1 MQINELVQA
10 TTNDPVA
17 YERGQREMERI
28 LQRSAVDRAFR
39 DALLE
44 NPRAA
49 FAEFAGVDV
58 SAVPESFNLKFIE
71 NTADA
76 TIVLPDP
83 VDRAAELTDGELEAV
98 AGGATPLLMGVALV
112 TGVAYGYT
120 VYQWGHKDGSDC
132 R

>member
-1 MQINELVQA
+1 MQISELVQ
-10 TTNDPVA
+10 TTTSDPVA

-28 LQRSAVDRAFR
+28 LQRSAVDREFR
-39 DALLE
+39 NALLD

-58 SAVPESFNLKFIE
+58 SVIPESFNLKFIE
-71 NTADA
+71 NSADA

-83 VDRAAELTDGELEAV
+83 VDPAAELTEGQLEAV
-98 AGGATPLLMGVALV
+98 AGGATPLLMGIAFV

-120 VYQWGHKDGSDC
+120 VYQWGHADGS
-132 R
+132 RSN